1 MGIGTF
7 DRRIV
12 IEQPALT
19 ADGGGGASL
28 AWTELA
34 TVWGRLQ
41 AGGGGEAAQGQ
52 RLQGWARHRIVIR
65 RRADVTAA
73 MRARCDGRIF
83 NIRAVLNSGGRSP
96 YTLLEC
102 EEGVAT

>member
-1 MGIGTF
+1 MGIGGF

-12 IEQPALT
+12 IEQPALIP
-19 ADGGGGASL
+19 DGGGGATVT
-28 AWTELA
+28 WTTLA

-41 AGGGGEAAQGQ
+41 AVGGGEAVQGQ
-52 RLQGWARHRIVIR
+52 RQHGATRHRITIR
-65 RRADVTAA
+65 RRTDVTAA
-73 MRARCDGRIF
+73 MRANCDGRVF
-83 NIRAVLNSGGRSP
+83 NIRAVVNGGGRSP